1 MTEDRL
7 PLAEL
12 LQKAG
17 DADFLRAV
25 AEAVLQLLMETDVE
39 GLIGAGRHERTVE
52 RLNYRN
58 GYRERASTRGSVH
71 CNCACRSS
79 GRAPISRPSSSRG
92 R

>member
-25 AEAVLQLLMETDVE
+25 AEAVLQLLMEAGVE
-39 GLIGAGRHERTVE
+39 GLVGAGRHERSPE
-52 RLNYRN
+52 RLNYRKHLIN
-58 GYRERASTRGSVH
+58 GPT
-71 CNCACRSS
+71 
-79 GRAPISRPSSSRG
+79 
-92 R
+92 